1 MAERYFPLVSL
12 VSGTGCYKPLIIKL
26 ERDLTDHRLPCF
38 LRSLLVLSLLALLPA
53 CAPMPQSGGAPV
65 YRPQPPLI
73 PEGSHPPVGEE
84 QRAPREDRKPP
95 VGSPEV
101 IAPSVQAISP
111 AQRAVASLLDEA
123 WGHYRNNELDR
134 AIAVAER
141 AQRLDAR
148 SPEVYLLLASSYLA
162 QGKQSLAEQFAH
174 RGMNFSP
181 AGSVVRRQL
190 QQLLDQLVPFR
201 R

>member
-1 MAERYFPLVSL
+1 
-12 VSGTGCYKPLIIKL
+12 
-26 ERDLTDHRLPCF
+26 
-38 LRSLLVLSLLALLPA
+38 
-53 CAPMPQSGGAPV
+53 MPQSGGAPV
-65 YRPQPPLI
+65 YLPQPPVM
-73 PEGSHPPVGEE
+73 PAGSRPPVAPAERVPREE
-84 QRAPREDRKPP
+84 QTPPP
-95 VGSPEV
+95 VGSPTV
-101 IAPSVQAISP
+101 IAPGAQSVSP
-111 AQRAVASLLDEA
+111 AQRAVESLLNEA

-162 QGKQSLAEQFAH
+162 QGKQGLAEQFAH
-174 RGMNFSP
+174 RGVNFSP

-190 QQLLDQLVPFR
+190 QQLLDQLVPLR